1 MAKQVDI
8 RPGTELKTNEDG
20 TTTATFKPLDI
31 SGTGADEQ
39 AAVGQMIDGLNHA
52 LENPS
57 EDVRKAFEAYAADN
71 SVDVPEPGDAKSRAK
86 EAMSIF
92 PELDADSFDTHISS
106 DGAPVL
112 VDFWADWCM
121 PCHMLAPTI
130 RQLHDDFGGRLRV
143 AKLNIDDHHPV
154 ADRFGIRSIPT
165 LILFVDGNEKARI
178 SGAGRPVSE
187 YAAELEPHL

>member
-1 MAKQVDI
+1 MAGTIVDLTDDMWEKEVMAS
-8 RPGTELKTNEDG
+8 P
-20 TTTATFKPLDI
+20 
-31 SGTGADEQ
+31 Q
-39 AAVGQMIDGLNHA
+39 A
-52 LENPS
+52 
-57 EDVRKAFEAYAADN
+57 
-71 SVDVPEPGDAKSRAK
+71 
-86 EAMSIF
+86 
-92 PELDADSFDTHISS
+92 
-106 DGAPVL
+106 VL